1 MASQALRQGVALLG
15 VSVVLATIAMHISQ
29 EHRLELVDI
38 SAPGYYVTTGNLGAH
53 DVQKPVKRP
62 VVTFGQSPYRIY
74 FDNEKRRTKREPV
87 HDMGRDNELD
97 VRPHR
102 AVPEITFDKEAIKT
116 TRNSAS
122 QATIEK
128 WKNYKQKKEA
138 EKLVDPCTN
147 PGSMCSLIKHL
158 NSVSF
163 PPLRFSSL
171 LSADPLEQ
179 EHLGGVISTG
189 GEGWTPGAE

>member
-1 MASQALRQGVALLG
+1 
-15 VSVVLATIAMHISQ
+15 
-29 EHRLELVDI
+29 
-38 SAPGYYVTTGNLGAH
+38 
-53 DVQKPVKRP
+53 VQKPVKRP

-158 NSVSF
+158 NS
-163 PPLRFSSL
+163 
-171 LSADPLEQ
+171 

-189 GEGWTPGAE
+189 GQGWTPGAEVKKQARIHSAITEDADADPSLCDTCISHALADAGPARFIAGRTIEQQARQGTCAPLCTP